1 MSGHVA
7 SQTNGLPCFHGT
19 MVTPSG
25 HLPSERSRPDRFN
38 LDGILAD
45 DRARYRTSLMAMM
58 ATLTFLTAQAMSG
71 KVVHISPTML
81 ASMGTA

>member
-1 MSGHVA
+1 MIQDV
-7 SQTNGLPCFHGT
+7 F
-19 MVTPSG
+19 
-25 HLPSERSRPDRFN
+25 
-38 LDGILAD
+38 DGC
-45 DRARYRTSLMAMM
+45 MAMM